1 MRGQLYRK
9 KKKGCKEQPLTINI
23 ERGNNLRILCS
34 TATFE
39 TTRKIIKDA
48 VRENESFF
56 IIQCEDKKGKVV
68 TDIIKVADKGLRGNR
83 LIFTINV

>member
-9 KKKGCKEQPLTINI
+9 KIKGCKEQPLTIKI
-23 ERGNNLRILCS
+23 GRGNNLRILCS

-39 TTRKIIKDA
+39 TTRKIIEDA
-48 VRENESFF
+48 VWENESFF

-68 TDIIKVADKGLRGNR
+68 SDIIKVTDKGVRRNR